1 MSKLPPNPSLTHL
14 KNQAKALRKGL
25 KAGEPQA
32 FKRLREALPHYQG
45 QPDDA
50 LSALTLVDAQLV
62 IAREYGFAGWVALRE
77 AVRTSDP
84 DPADREAHLLEAVI
98 QNDAET
104 VKALLAQ
111 DSALVNIQGP
121 FPNYSSGG
129 EFQLLYIAAVKG
141 NAEIVGILLDYGAD
155 IHATQEE
162 NWTALTQ
169 AILRRHRDHRHHGTV
184 DLLIDRGARVGI
196 DAAVMMDDRE
206 CVKVLLDGDPDLVN
220 HVGAGNSLPINL
232 VKSVEM
238 ARLLLDHGADPG
250 VVELSGFAAHPELAA
265 FFIENGATVDIE
277 SAIGLDD
284 IERAQ
289 TLLVAEPG
297 LDMRDSLVS
306 VKSVEMARLLLDH
319 GADPNAKVDGGHEHT
334 PLGNAVH
341 HFADSGRK
349 ELAEF
354 LIENGAEVDI
364 VVAAGLGDIDQ
375 VRAFLK
381 RDADLANAR
390 SYDGF
395 TALHATLSAE
405 IVRLLLDHGAD
416 PNIRVAYCNGG
427 YTVLQIKLWQRDLGL
442 IEMLLDRG
450 ADPRGQDSLRG
461 WTATEWAERW
471 HRWEEARALLA
482 GYEKAA

>member
-14 KNQAKALRKGL
+14 KNQAKALCKGL

-32 FKRLREALPHYQG
+32 FKRLREALPHFQD

-50 LSALTLVDAQLV
+50 LGALTLVDAQLV

-77 AVRTSDP
+77 AVHTSDP
-84 DPADREAHLLEAVI
+84 NPADREAHLLEAVI
-98 QNDAET
+98 QNDAAT
-104 VKALLAQ
+104 VKALLEQ
-111 DSALVNIQGP
+111 DSTLANAQGP

-129 EFQLLYIAAVKG
+129 EFRLLHIAAIKD
-141 NAEIVGILLDYGAD
+141 NAEIVGILLDHGAD
-155 IHATQEE
+155 IHAPLEE

-169 AILRRHRDHRHHGTV
+169 AILRRHRGHRHHGTV
-184 DLLIDRGARVGI
+184 DLLIERGARVGI

-206 CVKVLLDGDPDLVN
+206 RVDALLDAEPDLVDQ
-220 HVGAGNSLPINL
+220 VGAGNNLPINL
-232 VKSVEM
+232 VRSVEM
-238 ARLLLDHGADPG
+238 ARLLLDRGADPG
-250 VVELSGFAAHPELAA
+250 TVGLSGFTNHPELTA

-277 SAIGLDD
+277 SAIRLDD
-284 IERAQ
+284 VERAQ
-289 TLLVAEPG
+289 TLLKADPG
-297 LDMRDSLVS
+297 LDVRESLVS

-319 GADPNAKVDGGHEHT
+319 GADPNVKVAGGHAHT

-349 ELAEF
+349 DLAEF
-354 LIENGAEVDI
+354 LIENGAESDI
-364 VVAAGLGDIDQ
+364 VVAAGLGNIDQ
-375 VRAFLK
+375 VHAFLK

-416 PNIRVAYCNGG
+416 PNTRVAYSNGG

-442 IEMLLDRG
+442 IEMLLDHG

-461 WTATEWAERW
+461 WTATQWAERW

-482 GYEKAA
+482 GYENAT

>member
-32 FKRLREALPHYQG
+32 FKRLREALPHFRDR
-45 QPDDA
+45 PDDA
-50 LSALTLVDAQLV
+50 LGALTLVDAQLI
-62 IAREYGFAGWVALRE
+62 IAREYGFAGWVALRD
-77 AVRTSDP
+77 AIRTSDP
-84 DPADREAHLLEAVI
+84 DPGDREAHLLEAVI

-111 DSALVNIQGP
+111 DPALVNIQGP

-141 NAEIVGILLDYGAD
+141 NAEIVGILLDHGAD
-155 IHATQEE
+155 IHTTQEE

-169 AILRRHRDHRHHGTV
+169 AILRRHHGTI
-184 DLLIDRGARVGI
+184 DLLIERGARVGI
-196 DAAVMMDDRE
+196 DAAVMMDDMER
-206 CVKVLLDGDPDLVN
+206 VNALLDGDPDLVN
-220 HVGAGNSLPINL
+220 HIGAGNSLPINL

-238 ARLLLDHGADPG
+238 ARLLLDHGADLG
-250 VVELSGFAAHPELAA
+250 TVGLSGFADHPELAA
-265 FFIENGATVDIE
+265 FFIENGATIDIE
-277 SAIGLDD
+277 SAIRLDD

-289 TLLVAEPG
+289 TLLAVEPD

-306 VKSVEMARLLLDH
+306 VK
-319 GADPNAKVDGGHEHT
+319 
-334 PLGNAVH
+334 
-341 HFADSGRK
+341 
-349 ELAEF
+349 
-354 LIENGAEVDI
+354 
-364 VVAAGLGDIDQ
+364 
-375 VRAFLK
+375 
-381 RDADLANAR
+381 
-390 SYDGF
+390 
-395 TALHATLSAE
+395 SAE

-416 PNIRVAYCNGG
+416 PNTRVAYCNGG

-442 IEMLLDRG
+442 IEMLLNRG

-482 GYEKAA
+482 KYEEAN

>member
-45 QPDDA
+45 QADDA

-84 DPADREAHLLEAVI
+84 DPADREVHLLEAVI

-111 DSALVNIQGP
+111 DPVLVHIQGP
-121 FPNYSSGG
+121 FPSFSSKD
-129 EFQLLYIAAVKG
+129 EFTLLHIAALKG
-141 NAEIVGILLDYGAD
+141 NAEIIHALLDHGAD
-155 IHATQEE
+155 AEIRLVE
-162 NWTALTQ
+162 NCTALTY
-169 AILRRHRDHRHHGTV
+169 AIQHQQPVAV
-184 DLLIDRGARVGI
+184 DLLIERGARVGI
-196 DAAVMMDDRE
+196 DAAVMMDDMER
-206 CVKVLLDGDPDLVN
+206 VKALLYGEPDLIHQIGFGDN
-220 HVGAGNSLPINL
+220 LPINL
-232 VKSVEM
+232 IRSVEM
-238 ARLLLDHGADPG
+238 GRLLFERGADPST
-250 VVELSGFAAHPELAA
+250 VALSGFASDPERAA

-277 SAIGLDD
+277 SATRLDD
-284 IERAQ
+284 TERAQ
-289 TLLVAEPG
+289 TLLATEPD
-297 LDMRDSLVS
+297 LDMRELLVS

-319 GADPNAKVDGGHEHT
+319 GADPNARAGGLHEHT

-349 ELAEF
+349 DLAEF
-354 LIENGAEVDI
+354 LIENGAEPDI
-364 VVAAGLGDIDQ
+364 VVAAGLDDIDQ
-375 VRAFLK
+375 VRAFLQ
-381 RDADLANAR
+381 RDPDLASAP
-390 SYDGF
+390 SYEGF
-395 TALHATLSAE
+395 TALHATRSAE

-416 PNIRVAYCNGG
+416 PNARVIWCNGG
-427 YTVLQIKLWQRDLGL
+427 YTVLQIKIWQHDLEL
-442 IEMLLDRG
+442 IEILLDHG
-450 ADPRGQDSLRG
+450 ADPKGRDTMRG

-482 GYEKAA
+482 GYEKAD